1 MTRNKLLEFIDF
13 GSFGVVEQ
21 FFSVLKT
28 KGSRINCSAT
38 SKPPSPTPN
47 LAMEISICL
56 QRVLLSGDIHIPSRV
71 LLSFLLGKERR

>member
-38 SKPPSPTPN
+38 SEPFSHSIV
-47 LAMEISICL
+47 AMEISM
-56 QRVLLSGDIHIPSRV
+56 PSQGV
-71 LLSFLLGKERR
+71 TIFSIG

>member
-28 KGSRINCSAT
+28 KGSRINCSAN
-38 SKPPSPTPN
+38 SNPSPT
-47 LAMEISICL
+47 LIVAMEISM
-56 QRVLLSGDIHIPSRV
+56 PSQGV
-71 LLSFLLGKERR
+71 TIFSIG